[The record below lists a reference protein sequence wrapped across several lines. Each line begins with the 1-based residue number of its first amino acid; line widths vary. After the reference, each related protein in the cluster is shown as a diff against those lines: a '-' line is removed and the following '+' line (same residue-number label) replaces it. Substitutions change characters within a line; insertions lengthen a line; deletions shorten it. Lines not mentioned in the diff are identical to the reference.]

1 MKLKRHIWEFFYRV
15 RRVFSYLPLIW
26 KNEDF
31 DYAFFLEMTKFKFT
45 RMRDYFESSKVLI
58 DSDKESIV
66 GDLNRCLVLLDRIIE
81 EDYETD
87 YLRELGLDMTSH
99 DKFLAGEGEKYFVDY
114 SKKRDEFLK
123 NFKSRLTDSTE
134 VGPKAFYDDINFLEK
149 KDMEELTSIL
159 RDRMKFW
166 WD

>member
-1 MKLKRHIWEFFYRV
+1 MKLKRHIWEFFYRM

-31 DYAFFLEMTKFKFT
+31 DYGFFLEMMKFKFT
-45 RMRDYFESSKVLI
+45 RMRDYFESSEVLI

-66 GDLNRCLVLLDRIIE
+66 GDLNRCLVLLDRIID
-81 EDYETD
+81 EDYDTD
-87 YLRELGLDMTSH
+87 YLRELGFDMTSH

-114 SKKRDEFLK
+114 NKKRDEFLK

-134 VGPKAFYDDINFLEK
+134 VGPKAFYADTNFLEK
-149 KDMEELTSIL
+149 KDMEELTSII
-159 RDRMKFW
+159 RDRLKFW